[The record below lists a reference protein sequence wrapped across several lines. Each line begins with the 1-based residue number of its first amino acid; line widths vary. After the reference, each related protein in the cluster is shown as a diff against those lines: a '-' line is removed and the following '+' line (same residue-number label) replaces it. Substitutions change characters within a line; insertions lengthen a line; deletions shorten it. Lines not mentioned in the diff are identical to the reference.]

1 MLCFVIFSLSRP
13 SRTAISLI
21 LLAILCSP
29 AILDSARSEGTNAEN
44 SRTATRYSDQQ
55 YRTAM
60 DQSNDPDDIKTTAEI
75 RKLVVGD
82 GSLSIRAKNVM
93 IITIHGYVTLRGA
106 SRHRKRD
113 QPLSGTRSKS
123 EQKQSSTNSISK
135 DLKPG
140 NVVSWQNPCRHG
152 EIHET
157 NQRYSR

>member
-1 MLCFVIFSLSRP
+1 MENSDAPGMLTVTMLCFVIFSLSRP

-75 RKLVVGD
+75 RKLVRWRWLSFHQGEKRNDHYNSRLCNSSGCVETQEERSTIERHAKQVGAKTIVNQLD
-82 GSLSIRAKNVM
+82 IKGS
-93 IITIHGYVTLRGA
+93 
-106 SRHRKRD
+106 
-113 QPLSGTRSKS
+113 
-123 EQKQSSTNSISK
+123 
-135 DLKPG
+135 
-140 NVVSWQNPCRHG
+140 
-152 EIHET
+152 
-157 NQRYSR
+157 

>member
-1 MLCFVIFSLSRP
+1 MENSDAPGMLTVTMLCFVIFSLSRP

-106 SRHRKRD
+106 VETQEERSTIERHA
-113 QPLSGTRSKS
+113 
-123 EQKQSSTNSISK
+123 KQVGAKTIVNQ
-135 DLKPG
+135 L
-140 NVVSWQNPCRHG
+140 
-152 EIHET
+152 EIKG
-157 NQRYSR
+157 S